1 MVTVGSRGPIENPNA
16 RRRNAKIAMTQLP
29 ALGREGVPPAWP
41 MIDDVVLTARR
52 DLAAAKVEQ
61 LQDER
66 RELQAEGKPT
76 GLLERRLDKALEL
89 QLITDRQ
96 LDAQRGLE
104 AGLWADLWA
113 LPQAAEW
120 DRLGWTRDVAQY
132 VRHKVLG
139 ELGELEHAKEAR
151 VWSDRLGLNP
161 TAMQRLRWQV
171 AADELGAARQA
182 RAAPAARKP
191 RLRAVEG

>member
-1 MVTVGSRGPIENPNA
+1 MVTVGSRGPLPKPNA
-16 RRRNAKIAMTQLP
+16 RRRNATVAMTELP
-29 ALGREGVPPAWP
+29 AEGRTGAPPPWP
-41 MIDDVVLTARR
+41 MIADVVLTARR

-66 RELQAEGKPT
+66 RELQAEGKAT

-89 QLITDRQ
+89 QLISDRQ
-96 LDAQRGLE
+96 LAAQRDLE
-104 AGLWADLWA
+104 AGLWADLWV
-113 LPQAAEW
+113 LPQAVQWQA
-120 DRLGWTRDVAQY
+120 LGWTRDVAQY

-171 AADELGAARQA
+171 VTDELGEARKA
-182 RAAPAARKP
+182 KTAPAKP
-191 RLRAVEG
+191 RLRAVD

>member
-1 MVTVGSRGPIENPNA
+1 MVTVGSRGPLPKPNP
-16 RRRNAKIAMTQLP
+16 RRRNATVAMTELP
-29 ALGREGVPPAWP
+29 AEGRPGPPPPWP
-41 MIDDVVLTARR
+41 MIPDVVLTARR

-66 RELQAEGKPT
+66 RELQAEGKAT
-76 GLLERRLDKALEL
+76 GLLERRLDKALEI

-96 LDAQRGLE
+96 LAAQRDLE
-104 AGLWADLWA
+104 AGLWVDLWA
-113 LPQAAEW
+113 LPQAVQWQA
-120 DRLGWTRDVAQY
+120 LGWTRDVAQY

-171 AADELGAARQA
+171 VGDELGDARKA
-182 RAAPAARKP
+182 KAAPARP
-191 RLRAVEG
+191 RLRAVE